1 MSVAA
6 NYCQSLLRRFP
17 RLSSTKLASSTPEF
31 CVDQDNE
38 SAEPFSLITSTL
50 PESMVLFLFVIL
62 LVAGIRSGEWANER
76 LSEEG
81 KEGEEA
87 AIAAA
92 AAAAFL

>member
-1 MSVAA
+1 M
-6 NYCQSLLRRFP
+6 
-17 RLSSTKLASSTPEF
+17 
-31 CVDQDNE
+31 
-38 SAEPFSLITSTL
+38 

-62 LVAGIRSGEWANER
+62 LVAEIRSGEWANER

-92 AAAAFL
+92 VAAAAFL